1 LWGECSRID
10 IHEPT
15 LINLKTLRVFK
26 EYHHSLIDRDIIS
39 SELQTIEVLDI
50 IQAKLLSVFE
60 LSYSIAI
67 ERLFL

>member
-1 LWGECSRID
+1 NLRGECSRID

-26 EYHHSLIDRDIIS
+26 EYHHSLINRDIIS

-50 IQAKLLSVFE
+50 ILPK
-60 LSYSIAI
+60 
-67 ERLFL
+67 

>member
-1 LWGECSRID
+1 
-10 IHEPT
+10 
-15 LINLKTLRVFK
+15 LKTLRVFK

-50 IQAKLLSVFE
+50 ILAKLLSVFE